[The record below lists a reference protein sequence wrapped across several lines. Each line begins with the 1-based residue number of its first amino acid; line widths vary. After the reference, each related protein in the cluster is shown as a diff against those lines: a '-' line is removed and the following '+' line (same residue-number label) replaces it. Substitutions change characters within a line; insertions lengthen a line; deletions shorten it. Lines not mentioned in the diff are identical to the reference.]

1 MFITMNAGTQKL
13 LTIPVYNRGD
23 QFEPTK
29 VDIVNGSTSAPPLL
43 TEADLIALMDKHGI
57 GTDATHAEH
66 IETIK
71 SRLYV
76 GLTPDKRFTP
86 GELGMG
92 LVEGYNLVGF
102 EMSKPNLRAELESDL
117 KKICDGRSRK
127 DDVLNKHIRIYKD
140 CLEQAFNNAVKLD
153 EALSKYFGQ
162 PSIYQETSTPA
173 AVPVRPCPICNNDM
187 ILKKT
192 KNNTFMISCMGFP
205 QCRNVAFLSSCVKS
219 AQVTDQ
225 SCPHCLPASI
235 KLLDLK
241 LNRNDIPAYIQ
252 PNQTACL
259 GGCDPELNEVVG
271 VRFRNTTTSM
281 PPPSSASSFTSRHN
295 RSNSS
300 QRPTSQNQPGFLGR
314 QQKRKRGGNKKT
326 SSENASSGYH
336 SQASRSLSDIS
347 SSNNQKCNCGVTAI
361 ELTVRKEGNNQG
373 RKFFA
378 CSNNKAC
385 NFFLWS
391 DDLQGSNNNRSS
403 YNSAPPYNNVQHSSD
418 DNQEVTTKCRC
429 NEPCVQRKVTKQG
442 ANTGRMFNTCAKP
455 RDQQCGFFEWVD
467 DGGVPNETI
476 NNHPQQR
483 KRKAP
488 TCTKCGQSGHTRRSC
503 RNS

>member
-1 MFITMNAGTQKL
+1 MSAGTQKL

-29 VDIVNGSTSAPPLL
+29 VDIISGNTSAPPLL

-102 EMSKPNLRAELESDL
+102 EMSKPNLRAELEADL
-117 KKICDGRSRK
+117 KKICDGRISK
-127 DDVLNKHIRIYKD
+127 NDVLNKHIRIYRD
-140 CLEQAFNNAVKLD
+140 CLEQAFSNAKKLD

-162 PSIYQETSTPA
+162 PSSYQETLTPA
-173 AVPVRPCPICNNDM
+173 SVPVRPCPICNCDM

-205 QCRNVAFLSSCVKS
+205 QCRNVAFLSSCVKD

-225 SCPHCLPASI
+225 ICSYCTSAPI
-235 KLLDLK
+235 KLIKLK
-241 LNRNDIPAYIQ
+241 LSRNDIPAYIQ

-259 GGCDPELNEVVG
+259 GGCDPDLNEVLG
-271 VRFRNTTTSM
+271 ARFRSSTSM
-281 PPPSSASSFTSRHN
+281 PPPSVPSNTSR
-295 RSNSS
+295 RANSS
-300 QRPTSQNQPGFLGR
+300 QRQSNSSNSQRQSQNQPGFLGR
-314 QQKRKRGGNKKT
+314 NQKRKRGGKT
-326 SSENASSGYH
+326 SSHNASSGYH
-336 SQASRSLSDIS
+336 SQTSRSS
-347 SSNNQKCNCGVTAI
+347 SEVSSGNNQTCNCGAPAV

-373 RKFFA
+373 RKFFS
-378 CSNNKAC
+378 CPNNKAC
-385 NFFLWS
+385 NFFQWA
-391 DDLQGSNNNRSS
+391 DDSQGSNNNRSS
-403 YNSAPPYNNVQHSSD
+403 YNNRSTYNAEVRNSSSD
-418 DNQEVTTKCRC
+418 NQQVDTRCRC

-467 DGGVPNETI
+467 NPSGSDDSANI
-476 NNHPQQR
+476 HSQQR

-503 RNS
+503 RNG